1 MTMYI
6 DIVIIENLIMNYI
19 ILYATGIVTKVKMK
33 KIRVL
38 ISSLI
43 GAIFVAIQYVT
54 NLKIYSN
61 IIVKTI
67 LSILMIFI
75 AYCGLL

>member
-33 KIRVL
+33 KTRVL

-54 NLKIYSN
+54 K
-61 IIVKTI
+61 
-67 LSILMIFI
+67 
-75 AYCGLL
+75 

>member
-33 KIRVL
+33 KMKNNKFEK
-38 ISSLI
+38 
-43 GAIFVAIQYVT
+43 IFNVFKYSYV
-54 NLKIYSN
+54 
-61 IIVKTI
+61 
-67 LSILMIFI
+67 M
-75 AYCGLL
+75 